1 MQEAEQSGFT
11 SEDLQVAVNHCG
23 DTNPV
28 EWLRQ
33 EELSFISISLSFCNR
48 ESNRIRPSI
57 FWFNSPT

>member
-1 MQEAEQSGFT
+1 LQEAEQSGFT

-33 EELSFISISLSFCNR
+33 EEQSFISFLFKKSV
-48 ESNRIRPSI
+48 
-57 FWFNSPT
+57 